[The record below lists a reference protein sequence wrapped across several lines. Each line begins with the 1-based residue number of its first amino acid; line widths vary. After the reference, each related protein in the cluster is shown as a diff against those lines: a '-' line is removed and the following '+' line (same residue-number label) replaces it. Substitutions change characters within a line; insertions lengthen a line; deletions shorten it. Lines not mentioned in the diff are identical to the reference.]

1 MWRARHCSRE
11 PEPRRVLQTM
21 KKIYLLLAAAIIAM
35 SATAEDSISR
45 CRKTYGV
52 AFYNLEN
59 LFDTINS
66 NGRWDL
72 EFSPAGKRQWD
83 SEKYALK
90 VNNLANAIANMVTDA
105 TPGGPA
111 IVGIAEVENAS
122 VVQDLVD
129 AAPLRN
135 RRLKF
140 VHHDSPDLRGI
151 DVGMLYDPEQYEVL
165 SVQNHRLVLTDNPDF
180 LTRDQMCVTGLLDGD
195 SLSVIINH
203 WPSRLGGQE
212 ESEPMRIAAAMLTRH
227 IVDSLLALNPRQGII
242 IMGDLN
248 DDPQNRSVAEVV
260 GARAD
265 EEDVKCGAGFYNP
278 WWRILESGKGTL
290 TYRGAWNLFDQILLS
305 GTMLDGGDSGLRY
318 VGAEIMDIEFLKQT
332 EEKYRGM
339 PWRTYAGGRF
349 LGGYSDHFPTQ
360 VFLIKR

>member
-1 MWRARHCSRE
+1 
-11 PEPRRVLQTM
+11 M
-21 KKIYLLLAAAIIAM
+21 KKIYLLLAAAIIAL

-83 SEKYALK
+83 SEKYNIK

-135 RRLKF
+135 RRLQF

-151 DVGMLYDPEQYEVL
+151 DVALLYDPEQYEVL
-165 SVQNHRLVLTDNPDF
+165 SVRNHRLVLTDNPDF

-203 WPSRLGGQE
+203 LPSRLGGQE
-212 ESEPMRIAAAMLTRH
+212 ESEPMRVAAALLTRH
-227 IVDSLLALNPRQGII
+227 IADSLLALNPRQGII

-265 EEDVKCGAGFYNP
+265 EKEVKCGAGFYNP
-278 WWRILESGKGTL
+278 WWRILENGKGTL
-290 TYRGAWNLFDQILLS
+290 TFRGAWNLFDQILLS
-305 GTMLDGGDSGLRY
+305 GTLLEDGDSGLRY

-332 EEKYRGM
+332 EEKYRGL